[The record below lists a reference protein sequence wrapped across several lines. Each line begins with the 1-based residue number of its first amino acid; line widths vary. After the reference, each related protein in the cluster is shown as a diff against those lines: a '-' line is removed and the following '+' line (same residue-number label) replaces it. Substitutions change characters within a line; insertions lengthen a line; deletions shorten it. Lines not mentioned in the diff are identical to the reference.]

1 MREPC
6 SGSDERLRGRE
17 RHMEHSDDH
26 LLEAEAAE
34 VVVVVVL
41 HHHSLYHRDVVAVA
55 EAAEVEEERIQKL
68 LSA

>member
-1 MREPC
+1 
-6 SGSDERLRGRE
+6 
-17 RHMEHSDDH
+17 MEHSDD

-41 HHHSLYHRDVVAVA
+41 HHHSLYHRDVEAVA